1 MCFFQTQKSKRLK
14 SGLRLIHFLFS
25 GIMEKIG
32 KDEITHSRHILKRK
46 RNLVG
51 ISAKPL
57 YLEALV
63 FNERQYTCYRHISH
77 SLLVYSGHQNH
88 WLGLHHHGSWQRLDT
103 KHKRLKQFK
112 KCQQKHCLQ
121 KSHHTVIYE
130 ICIACTIRPIQF
142 VLSRIFGKLTEIL
155 PFEITIS
162 LSVNWV

>member
-32 KDEITHSRHILKRK
+32 KEEITHSLHILKRK

-112 KCQQKHCLQ
+112 KCQQKHRLQ
-121 KSHHTVIYE
+121 KKSPHCNTGNLHCMHNKAYP
-130 ICIACTIRPIQF
+130 ICIKQNF
-142 VLSRIFGKLTEIL
+142 WQ
-155 PFEITIS
+155 
-162 LSVNWV
+162 VNWNTTLWNYN